1 MPVAEHVAA
10 LELRGVRAGY
20 GRINVLQDVDLTV
33 PAGSVVALLGPNGAG
48 KTTTL
53 SVASGKVRATSGCL
67 HVAGVHVNGASP
79 AALARA
85 GVCRIPEGRGVF
97 PRLTVA
103 ENLRLVTY
111 TGGMSQDDVCT
122 TTYDRFPRLAERR
135 GQLAGTM
142 SGGEQQMLAMARAL
156 VSNPG
161 LLLLDEIS
169 MGLAPLVV
177 SELYDVVRGLAEQ
190 GIAILLVEQFAQTA
204 LAVADYAALM
214 VSGRIVRVGQPADV
228 ADHLHET
235 YLGESA

>member
-1 MPVAEHVAA
+1 VPVADPPA
-10 LELRGVRAGY
+10 LELRGIRGGY
-20 GRINVLQDVDLTV
+20 GRINVLDDVDLVV

-53 SVASGKVRATSGCL
+53 AVASGKVAPTAGHL

-111 TGGMSQDDVCT
+111 TSKGSYGDVT
-122 TTYDRFPRLAERR
+122 DVVYARFPKLSQRR
-135 GQLAGTM
+135 SQLAGTL

-156 VSNPG
+156 VTQPG

-177 SELYDVVRGLAEQ
+177 AELYEVVRGLAQ
-190 GIAILLVEQFAQTA
+190 DGISILLVEQFASTA

-214 VSGRIVRVGQPADV
+214 VGGRVVRVGQPADV
-228 ADHLHET
+228 ASHLHEG
-235 YLGESA
+235 YLGETA